1 MIYQEISWYNRMYPC
16 WILLGWFRMIILIIL
31 KNLEIPRSD
40 IVPTLSVQGD
50 GSCHQP
56 FYSKLYFPSQHLEK
70 NHVNASYSGSVW
82 EAELRFTSA
91 DLSRFFLLRNVSG
104 SVFFSPASGGFHNG
118 GEELLEL
125 TKKPV
130 GFPGIWNYR
139 GLSGHGK
146 IPWDV

>member
-1 MIYQEISWYNRMYPC
+1 MSSTILQQAIFPLSTSRKKPC
-16 WILLGWFRMIILIIL
+16 QCLIFR
-31 KNLEIPRSD
+31 KR
-40 IVPTLSVQGD
+40 V
-50 GSCHQP
+50 
-56 FYSKLYFPSQHLEK
+56 
-70 NHVNASYSGSVW
+70 

-130 GFPGIWNYR
+130 GFPGI
-139 GLSGHGK
+139 
-146 IPWDV
+146 